1 MAYLG
6 GLKMKEG
13 TKIIVYYVE
22 AAYNTSKRMRKS
34 REGTFIKEYSNYIQ
48 FYDKYHIRRSI
59 MKQDLIDIER
69 VED

>member
-1 MAYLG
+1 
-6 GLKMKEG
+6 MKEG

-34 REGTFIKEYSNYIQ
+34 RECTFIKEYSNYIQ
-48 FYDKYHIRRSI
+48 FYDKYHIRRSV